1 MVQRSCRYCPHV
13 LTVPMSSYSVPSH
26 PSTTRLRPVHLV
38 LRDGVVLD
46 GKISVSPGQS
56 LASFLGSRTGG
67 WVNIVDAECAAAG
80 DFAPHLVLQVD
91 YLALA
96 ASVDGD
102 MPAVIGSA
110 EAAQRWVQLTLENDV
125 ALRGCLFLPERQ
137 RLSDYLHAVGKFLP
151 VSKTTRAHDESVL
164 GEVAI
169 NCSSIKV
176 VRDLDVS
183 AAVEARSRELVGPSY
198 RVFVVDDSPVTQQAI
213 RMDDASLLLLTPG
226 PPVGQPDRRAHEA
239 RSRFAQGTPVALE
252 AELVPLTHQQE
263 LGAQR
268 SARHW
273 LGRMAQ
279 RCGLAPPVPRL
290 LPASPRASD
299 LWRAICAANDMA
311 ETELAAII
319 AADCKVPMA
328 AYQAIDARA
337 VAQIPGKIAR
347 RLAALPVSV
356 EGGVL
361 HVATADPL
369 DPSLEQQLRFVTKM
383 RVVIEIAPPGVIAE
397 GLEWWYPDGGTD
409 TAGD

>member
-1 MVQRSCRYCPHV
+1 
-13 LTVPMSSYSVPSH
+13 MSSTSV
-26 PSTTRLRPVHLV
+26 TTYPANARPRQVRLV

-46 GKISVSPGQS
+46 GKISLSQGQS
-56 LASFLGSRTGG
+56 LASFLGSRNGG

-80 DFAPHLVLQVD
+80 EFTPHLVLQVD
-91 YLALA
+91 HLALA
-96 ASVDGD
+96 SSVDGD
-102 MPAVIGSA
+102 IPAEIGSSVV
-110 EAAQRWVQLTLENDV
+110 AQRWVQLTLENDV
-125 ALRGCLFLPERQ
+125 AIRGCLFLAEHH

-151 VSKTTRAHDESVL
+151 VSTATRVHDESVL

-176 VRDLDVS
+176 VRDVDVS
-183 AAVEARSRELVGPSY
+183 AAVEAHSRELVGPSY
-198 RVFVVDDSPVTQQAI
+198 RVFVVDNTPFTQQAI
-213 RMDDASLLLLTPG
+213 RADEASLTLLTPG
-226 PPVGQPDRRAHEA
+226 PPGQMPDRRAHEA
-239 RSRFAQGTPVALE
+239 RPRFSHGTPLALE

-279 RCGLAPPVPRL
+279 RRGLAPPVPRL
-290 LPASPRASD
+290 LQASPSVAD

-311 ETELAAII
+311 ESELAAII
-319 AADCKVPMA
+319 AADCRVPMA

-369 DPSLEQQLRFVTKM
+369 DPALEQQLRFVTKR

-397 GLEWWYPDGGTD
+397 GLAWWYPDGGTD